1 MRHFILFFLITM
13 QLFANE
19 QAYNRGE
26 MLFFSKG
33 CSSCHGPD
41 AEGSTTYPKLAN
53 KKEKYLIQ
61 KLKLFKSGK
70 VKTVAQQMMA
80 QFAEQLSEENIKDLA
95 YYLSNHKKTERED
108 VPDDLLGGYGS

>member
-1 MRHFILFFLITM
+1 MRYFILFFFIIL

-19 QAYNRGE
+19 QSYNRGE

-53 KKEKYLIQ
+53 KKEQYIIQ

-80 QFAEQLSEENIKDLA
+80 QFAEKLSQEDINDLA
-95 YYLSNHKKTERED
+95 YYLANHKKSETED